1 MRILLSAYACEPN
14 KGSEPEVG
22 WKWAITLCKK
32 GNEVYVITRKN
43 NKNNI
48 ENFLKKKHIKK
59 LNFIYFDFPKWF
71 LNIIKGKSNPNAYM
85 HQLFWQIAIF
95 FVIKSIIKKINFD
108 LIHHVTYVNYRFPSF
123 LCLLNIPFIFGPV
136 AGGDTIPSQLKN
148 NFSFGGKVREYLR
161 EVHIKLSKY
170 SPLINLTLRN
180 SSKIYTN
187 SLETK
192 KKILSKYHYKTRV
205 ILGIAT
211 DNTDKNNYKRKKNFK
226 TFNICYAG
234 NLIDIKGV
242 NILIKTFIKI
252 KKKNKNVILN
262 IVGEGKQKKLIEN
275 ISKKYHAQNQ
285 IKWHGQVRQKKLFKI
300 FKKSN
305 LLFFP
310 ALRDS
315 GGMVILEAMS
325 IGLPSAVLNI
335 GGPGQIVDNKCGIKV
350 NVKNKTEK
358 VIIDEFQ
365 KKIVQLITNRKM
377 YLKKCKYSYQK
388 VKQFNWNNKFDKI
401 YKNLRIN

>member
-1 MRILLSAYACEPN
+1 M
-14 KGSEPEVG
+14 
-22 WKWAITLCKK
+22 
-32 GNEVYVITRKN
+32 
-43 NKNNI
+43 
-48 ENFLKKKHIKK
+48 
-59 LNFIYFDFPKWF
+59 
-71 LNIIKGKSNPNAYM
+71 
-85 HQLFWQIAIF
+85 
-95 FVIKSIIKKINFD
+95 
-108 LIHHVTYVNYRFPSF
+108 
-123 LCLLNIPFIFGPV
+123 
-136 AGGDTIPSQLKN
+136 
-148 NFSFGGKVREYLR
+148 R
-161 EVHIKLSKY
+161 EVHIKFSKY

-180 SSKIYTN
+180 STKIFTN

-211 DNTDKNNYKRKKNFK
+211 YKTDKNNYKRKKNFK

-262 IVGEGKQKKLIEN
+262 IIGEGKQKKLIEN
-275 ISKKYHAQNQ
+275 ISKKYHAQNH
-285 IKWHGQVRQKKLFKI
+285 IKWHGQVKQKKLFKI

-335 GGPGQIVDNKCGIKV
+335 GGPDRLSIINVVLKLTLKIK
-350 NVKNKTEK
+350 
-358 VIIDEFQ
+358 
-365 KKIVQLITNRKM
+365 
-377 YLKKCKYSYQK
+377 LKK
-388 VKQFNWNNKFDKI
+388 
-401 YKNLRIN
+401 LL